1 MQTARKHTSHVNT
14 PLNDRKH
21 SARLEQILLAKTY
34 KTKNHVVEVSYDDI
48 SIESRLE
55 AENQLEQALI
65 KMFGYQ

>member
-1 MQTARKHTSHVNT
+1 MQTARQLTPQVNT
-14 PLNDRKH
+14 PMNDNQH
-21 SARLEQILLAKTY
+21 SARLEKILLNKAY
-34 KTKNHVVEVSYDDI
+34 KKKNNAVEVGYDDI